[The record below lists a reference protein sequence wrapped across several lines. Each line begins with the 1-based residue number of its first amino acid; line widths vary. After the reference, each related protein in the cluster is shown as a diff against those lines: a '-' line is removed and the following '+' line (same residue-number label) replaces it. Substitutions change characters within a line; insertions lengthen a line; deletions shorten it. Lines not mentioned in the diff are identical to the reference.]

1 MLNTAAADINP
12 NSLIRDGDDGIYFQ
26 LNYQAGLSQ

>member
-1 MLNTAAADINP
+1 MLNTAAADIHQ
-12 NSLIRDGDDGIYFQ
+12 NSLIRDRDDEIYFQ